1 MNTKDAIRSRRAVK
15 HFDDKYVIPEKDE
28 IELLSLAML
37 SPTAFNIQNWRFV
50 VVKDKKLRRQIR
62 DAAWG
67 QAQVTDSSLLVV
79 ICADLKSWEKQPDR
93 YWVNAP
99 KEVQEFIVPAI
110 DNYYR
115 GKELVQRDEAFRS
128 CGIAAQT
135 LMLAAKEMGYD
146 SCPMDGFDFER
157 VAEIIQ
163 LPDDHVISMFVV
175 IGKGVKEAW
184 PRGGQLNMQQV
195 VVQNQFHRMS

>member
-1 MNTKDAIRSRRAVK
+1 MNTKEAIRYRRAVK
-15 HFDDKYVIPEKDE
+15 HFDDKHLIPESDE
-28 IELLSLAML
+28 RELLSLAML

-50 VVKDKKLRRQIR
+50 VVKDKELRQQIR
-62 DAAWG
+62 EAAWG
-67 QAQVTDSSLLVV
+67 QAQVTDSSLLVI

-99 KEVQEFIVPAI
+99 KDVQDFIVPAI

-115 GKELVQRDEAFRS
+115 GKDLVQRDEAFRS
-128 CGIAAQT
+128 CGMAAQT

-146 SCPMDGFDFER
+146 SCPMDGFDFEK

-163 LPDDHVISMFVV
+163 LPDEHVISMFVA
-175 IGKGVKEAW
+175 IGKGIKEAL
-184 PRGGQLNMQQV
+184 PRGGQLDMQDV
-195 VVQNQFHRMS
+195 VIQNRFS